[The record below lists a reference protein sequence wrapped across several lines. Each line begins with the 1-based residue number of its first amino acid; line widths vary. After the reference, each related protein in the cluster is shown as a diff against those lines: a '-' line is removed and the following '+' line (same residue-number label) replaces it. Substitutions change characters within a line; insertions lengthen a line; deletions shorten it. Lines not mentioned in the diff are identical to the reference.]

1 MAVTEVSLYE
11 GGFIDKSAPIQRYKL
26 LDSIIQKASNDQ
38 QQEGY
43 PELADSLLDLT
54 SEQVTT
60 VITTKSSL
68 KENVNRGSLRWYQTY
83 GVHFI
88 LAARSALIMDSVGLG
103 KTATVASVINHVDA
117 LKRKTKGKPL
127 RYLFLTEVGLVDQ
140 ARRELIRFTGDY
152 IATTTGDSKQVSA
165 FIKEQKTLES
175 PSGVV
180 ASYSAVSSSHEFML
194 WLANMVKM
202 HGKFDYFFIDEG
214 SVLGSTNSDI
224 YKACKTVRDKFVNH
238 IVIMNATPFEKSIEG
253 MYNQLNFL
261 FPNAMPL
268 KTTFEELFVKKSFQ
282 THQILGYKDPE
293 LFKLSTRFMTFG
305 TARKEL
311 GVSIKNS
318 TCEVVLY
325 KPSQYQNQLF
335 SKTRYKR
342 YVWDEPSWFDPE
354 LEVTPEVL
362 PKLQV
367 IEDLFKYRIGQD
379 KALIYV
385 HSVEAQNILVQFL
398 AGLGIKAL
406 TINGEDNTPKKK
418 AAKLEEFHSGGF
430 RVIITNL
437 KKGLNLGFI
446 NHLIFY
452 SFTGNSGI
460 TNQIEGRIVR
470 SQDIHDK
477 HLYLLLARR
486 EEYKVLY
493 EACTSTEDRLAH
505 TKHEVSLLNNFFLN
519 REVVDTVVEAIK
531 QEISE
536 GASSAIAA
544 VSYSTRNM
552 VGDIYYPNWSDD
564 LKQAKEGLT
573 LNG

>member
-26 LDSIIQKASNDQ
+26 LDSIIKKASEDQ

-60 VITTKSSL
+60 VIDTKSSL

-140 ARRELIRFTGDY
+140 ARKELIRFTGDY
-152 IATTTGDSKQVSA
+152 VATTTGDSNQVYA
-165 FIKEQKTLES
+165 FIKEQKDLDF

-180 ASYSAVSSSHEFML
+180 ASYSAISSSHEFML
-194 WLANMVKM
+194 WLAHTTKL

-214 SVLGSTNSDI
+214 SVLGSTKSDI

-261 FPNAMPL
+261 FPSVMPL

-293 LFKLSTRFMTFG
+293 LFKLSTRFMAFG

-311 GVSIKNS
+311 GVSVKNS
-318 TCEVVLY
+318 TCELILY

-342 YVWDEPSWFDPE
+342 YVWDEPSWFDPD
-354 LEVTPEVL
+354 LEVTSEIL
-362 PKLQV
+362 PKLSV
-367 IEDLFKYRIGQD
+367 IEDLFRYRIGQD
-379 KALIYV
+379 RALIYV
-385 HSVEAQNILVQFL
+385 HSVEAQNILVKFL
-398 AGLGIKAL
+398 EGLNIKAL

-418 AAKLEEFHSGGF
+418 AAKLEEFHKGDY
-430 RVIITNL
+430 RVIVTNL
-437 KKGLNLGFI
+437 KKGLNLGFL

-477 HLYLLLARR
+477 HIYLILSRR
-486 EEYKVLY
+486 EEYKVLE
-493 EACTSTEDRLAH
+493 EACESTENRLAH
-505 TKHEVSLLNNFFLN
+505 TKEEVSLLNNFFSNPSLVGTVI
-519 REVVDTVVEAIK
+519 EVCK

-536 GASSAIAA
+536 GASSAIVS
-544 VSYSTRNM
+544 VSYSNRNM
-552 VGDIYYPNWSDD
+552 DGDIFYPKWSDD
-564 LKQAKEGLT
+564 LESTKEGLV
-573 LNG
+573 L

>member
-26 LDSIIQKASNDQ
+26 LDSIIKRSVEDKA
-38 QQEGY
+38 QEGY
-43 PELADSLLDLT
+43 PEFMDSLLDLT
-54 SEQVTT
+54 SEQVDS
-60 VITTKSSL
+60 VIANKSSL
-68 KENVNRGSLRWYQTY
+68 KEGVNKGSLRWYQTY

-103 KTATVASVINHVDA
+103 KTATIASVINHVDE

-194 WLANMVKM
+194 WLANTVKM

-293 LFKLSTRFMTFG
+293 LFKLSTRFMAFG

-311 GVSIKNS
+311 GVSVKNS
-318 TCEVVLY
+318 TCELILY

-342 YVWDEPSWFDPE
+342 YVWDEPSWFDPD
-354 LEVTPEVL
+354 LEITPEVL

-367 IEDLFKYRIGQD
+367 VKDLFKYRIGQD
-379 KALIYV
+379 KALIYA

-418 AAKLEEFHSGGF
+418 ATKLEEFHSGGF
-430 RVIITNL
+430 RVIVTNL

-519 REVVDTVVEAIK
+519 REVVDTVVEATK

>member
-26 LDSIIQKASNDQ
+26 LDSIIKKASNDQ

-140 ARRELIRFTGDY
+140 ARKELIRFTGDY
-152 IATTTGDSKQVSA
+152 VATTTGDSNQVSA
-165 FIKEQKTLES
+165 FIKEQKELDF

-180 ASYSAVSSSHEFML
+180 ASYSAISSSHEFML
-194 WLANMVKM
+194 WLAHTIKLY
-202 HGKFDYFFIDEG
+202 GKFDYFFIDEG
-214 SVLGSTNSDI
+214 SVLGSTKSDI

-293 LFKLSTRFMTFG
+293 LFKLSTRFMAFG

-311 GVSIKNS
+311 GVSVKDS
-318 TCEVVLY
+318 TCELILY

-335 SKTRYKR
+335 NKTRYKR
-342 YVWDEPSWFDPE
+342 YVWDEPSWFDSE
-354 LEVTPEVL
+354 LDVTPEVL

-367 IEDLFKYRIGQD
+367 IEDLFRYRIGRD

-385 HSVEAQNILVQFL
+385 HSVEAQNILVKFL
-398 AGLGIKAL
+398 EGLNIKAL

-418 AAKLEEFHSGGF
+418 AAKLEEFHNGDYQ
-430 RVIITNL
+430 VIVTNL
-437 KKGLNLGFI
+437 KKGLNLGFL

-477 HLYLLLARR
+477 HIYLILARR
-486 EEYKVLY
+486 EEYKVLE
-493 EACTSTEDRLAH
+493 EACESTENRLAH

-519 REVVDTVVEAIK
+519 KEVVDAVVEVAK

-536 GASSAIAA
+536 GASSSIVA
-544 VSYSTRNM
+544 VAYSNKNM
-552 VGDIYYPNWSDD
+552 DGDIYYPKWSDE
-564 LKQAKEGLT
+564 LEQTKAGLT

>member
-430 RVIITNL
+430 RVIVTNL

-519 REVVDTVVEAIK
+519 REVVDTVVEATK

>member
-430 RVIITNL
+430 RVIVTNL

-493 EACTSTEDRLAH
+493 EAYTSTEDRLAH

-519 REVVDTVVEAIK
+519 REVVDTVVEATK